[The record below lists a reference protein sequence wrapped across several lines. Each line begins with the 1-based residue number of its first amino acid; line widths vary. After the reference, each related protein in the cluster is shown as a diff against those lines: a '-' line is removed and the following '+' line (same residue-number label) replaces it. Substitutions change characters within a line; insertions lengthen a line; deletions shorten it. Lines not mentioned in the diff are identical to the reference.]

1 MDNQIRLAAT
11 LDVCCWHPS
20 PNSMSASIYKVT
32 PSAIH
37 RGSRAGAMASVEQ
50 QVKSADSVI
59 CENIANPVGDRG
71 FLSQNVLGQLR
82 NLVEGLIVW
91 AHLNDG
97 STEFHYNQV
106 GPALDAVKG
115 LAKFR
120 LLSRFHDLLQASVSH
135 YTLDRDPSERLM
147 LKYYEYLLRAR
158 DLAQKQLGVTIL
170 NNIELFPIDLDPS
183 LREYYEKI
191 AARID
196 QARAAMSS
204 SPRRERYYIH
214 SSRPFFIGGRIYYE
228 VTFYL
233 AHNRTSKFDRIIGF
247 TDIDV
252 TDKYAANLELA
263 SDTIEVLGQ
272 TMPIMLIRS
281 WEVSIRPCEFD
292 NFARF
297 FEVSHDRVSTSHTEY
312 RNLMHYLT
320 ALRSSLLDL
329 MDMTDATYSQVRSWA
344 LDGAQRSPLIFPV
357 LDRARALIRE
367 NRPGARLMRYLML
380 RMNNRV
386 IKAQFNVDEC
396 AGLSGLRVSWGCKP
410 FDTMPFC
417 TSPRGHNPR
426 FSDLAESLDAR
437 SRPHELLAR
446 RVRSNVE
453 QHGVIYSPASDF
465 ADLGDID
472 ALIARHNQLLPTNA
486 RHAPRKL
493 AHANGYV
500 FIVGY
505 EDDTVAIIHKLQ
517 AITAS
522 GVPNHSSDVQAWIN
536 VNSGAIDDPLK
547 AEALK
552 ELFAHS
558 KVALV
563 YGAAGTGKSTMVN
576 HIANYF
582 EDKRKLFLAHTN
594 PAVDNLK
601 RRVQAPNTE
610 FSTIS
615 KHVRNTSFGATY
627 DVLVIDEC
635 STVGNASLLEV
646 LENTSFE
653 LLVLVGDV
661 YQIESIEFGNWF
673 STIRSYIPSES
684 VFELTK
690 PFRTTDQGLLTLWDR
705 VRNLDD
711 RIEESLSKN
720 GYSTVLGESLFQHR
734 SGDEIVLCL
743 NYDGLYGINNVN
755 RFLQASNPNPSVTW
769 SESTYKAGD
778 PVLFNESDRFRPVI
792 FNNLKGKI
800 VKIDRV
806 PGRITFD
813 VDLERD
819 VSAVDVFGTDLR
831 WVDGSTVQFDVFERG
846 NSDDD
851 DDTVTTMVP
860 FQIAY
865 AVSIHK
871 AQGLEYMSVK
881 VVITDAN
888 EESISHSIFYTA
900 ITRARER
907 LEVFW
912 TPETQQRILSRLAVR
927 ENTKDENLMKVRR
940 GVIPVAKRPR
950 RQKARQLP

>member
-1 MDNQIRLAAT
+1 
-11 LDVCCWHPS
+11 
-20 PNSMSASIYKVT
+20 
-32 PSAIH
+32 
-37 RGSRAGAMASVEQ
+37 MASVEQ

-59 CENIANPVGDRG
+59 CQNLANPVGDRG

-82 NLVEGLIVW
+82 NLVEGLAVW
-91 AHLNDG
+91 AHLDDR

-106 GPALDAVKG
+106 GPALDAVKA

-120 LLSRFHDLLQASVSH
+120 LLSRFHGLLQASVSH

-147 LKYYEYLLRAR
+147 LKYYEYLLRTR
-158 DLAQKQLGVTIL
+158 DLAQDLLGIKIL
-170 NNIELFPIDLDPS
+170 HNIEQFPIDLDPS

-191 AARID
+191 AARIE
-196 QARAAMSS
+196 RPKMMPSS
-204 SPRRERYYIH
+204 RPRRERYYIH
-214 SSRPFFIGGRIYYE
+214 SSRPFFISGRIYYE

-252 TDKYAANLELA
+252 TDKYAASLELA

-272 TMPIMLIRS
+272 TMPITLIRS

-292 NFARF
+292 NFARLF
-297 FEVSHDRVSTSHTEY
+297 DDSHGQVRTSHSEY
-312 RNLMHYLT
+312 RNLMRYLT
-320 ALRSSLLDL
+320 TTRSSLLDL
-329 MDMTDATYSQVRSWA
+329 MDMTDAAYGSLRSWA
-344 LDGAQRSPLIFPV
+344 LDGDQRSASIFPV
-357 LDRARALIRE
+357 LDRARSLIR
-367 NRPGARLMRYLML
+367 NDQPGSRLLRYLML

-386 IKAQFNVDEC
+386 IKGQFDVGPC
-396 AGLSGLRVSWGCKP
+396 SGLSGLRVSWGCRP

-417 TSPRGHNPR
+417 TSPRKHNPR
-426 FSDLAESLDAR
+426 FGDLAESLDAR
-437 SRPHELLAR
+437 SRRHELLAR

-453 QHGVIYSPASDF
+453 QRGVIYTPA
-465 ADLGDID
+465 AELEDLGDVD
-472 ALIARHNQLLPTNA
+472 ELIARHNQMLPPTE

-493 AHANGYV
+493 AHENGHV

-505 EDDTVAIIHKLQ
+505 EDDTVSIIDKLRE
-517 AITAS
+517 ISAS
-522 GVPNHSSDVQAWIN
+522 GVPEHSSDVQAWIGAN
-536 VNSGAIDDPLK
+536 PGAIDDPLK
-547 AEALK
+547 ASALT
-552 ELFAHS
+552 ELFEHS

-582 EDKRKLFLAHTN
+582 EGARKLFLAHTN

-615 KHVRNTSFGATY
+615 KHVRNGASFGTTY

-635 STVGNASLLEV
+635 STVSNASLLNV
-646 LENTSFE
+646 LEKTSFD

-673 STIRSYIPSES
+673 SIIRSYLPSES
-684 VFELTK
+684 VFELTE
-690 PFRTTDQGLLTLWDR
+690 PFRTTDQGLLTLWGR

-711 RIEESLSKN
+711 HIEESLSKN
-720 GYSTVLGESLFQHR
+720 GYSAVLGDSLFQHR
-734 SGDEIVLCL
+734 SDDEIVLCL

-755 RFLQASNPNPSVTW
+755 RFLQASNPNPAVAW
-769 SESTYKAGD
+769 SESTYKVGD
-778 PVLFNESDRFRPVI
+778 PVLFNESDRFSPVI

-813 VDLERD
+813 VNLERD
-819 VSAVDVFGTDLR
+819 VTEFGALLAGLR
-831 WVDGSTVQFDVFERG
+831 YVEGSTVQFDVFERG

-851 DDTVTTMVP
+851 DDSVTTMVP

-871 AQGLEYMSVK
+871 AQGVEYKSVK
-881 VVITDAN
+881 AVITDAN

-912 TPETQQRILSRLAVR
+912 TPETQHRILSRLAVR
-927 ENTKDENLMKVRR
+927 ENTKDEHLMKIRR
-940 GVIPVAKRPR
+940 GLVPVERRPR
-950 RQKARQLP
+950 RQKTRQMP

>member
-1 MDNQIRLAAT
+1 MAT
-11 LDVCCWHPS
+11 
-20 PNSMSASIYKVT
+20 
-32 PSAIH
+32 
-37 RGSRAGAMASVEQ
+37 VEQ
-50 QVKSADSVI
+50 QVKSANDVI
-59 CENIANPVGDRG
+59 CQNLANPVGDRG

-82 NLVEGLIVW
+82 NLVEGLAVW
-91 AHLNDG
+91 AHLNDR

-106 GPALDAVKG
+106 GPALDAVKA
-115 LAKFR
+115 LSKFR
-120 LLSRFHDLLQASVSH
+120 LLSRFHGLLQASVSH

-147 LKYYEYLLRAR
+147 LKYYEYLLRTR
-158 DLAQKQLGVTIL
+158 DLARDQLGTTIL
-170 NNIELFPIDLDPS
+170 TNIEQFPIDLDPS

-191 AARID
+191 AACIEQEKTRP
-196 QARAAMSS
+196 SS

-214 SSRPFFIGGRIYYE
+214 SSRPFFIAGRIYYE
-228 VTFYL
+228 VTFHL

-252 TDKYAANLELA
+252 TDKYAASLELA
-263 SDTIEVLGQ
+263 SETIEVLGKK
-272 TMPIMLIRS
+272 MPITLIRS

-292 NFARF
+292 NFARLF
-297 FEVSHDRVSTSHTEY
+297 DASHAKVSRSHSEY
-312 RNLMHYLT
+312 RKLMRYLT
-320 ALRSSLLDL
+320 TTRSSLLDL
-329 MDMTDATYSQVRSWA
+329 MDMTDAAYGSLRSWA
-344 LDGAQRSPLIFPV
+344 LVGAQRDEVIFPV
-357 LDRARALIRE
+357 LDRARSLIRN
-367 NRPGARLMRYLML
+367 NRPGSRLLRYLML
-380 RMNNRV
+380 QMNNRI
-386 IKAQFNVDEC
+386 IKAQFDVDQC
-396 AGLSGLRVSWGCKP
+396 SKLSGLRVSWGCRP

-426 FSDLAESLDAR
+426 FGDLAESLDAR
-437 SRPHELLAR
+437 TRPHELLAR

-453 QHGVIYSPASDF
+453 QHGVIYTPA
-465 ADLGDID
+465 AELEDLGDLD
-472 ALIARHNQLLPTNA
+472 ELIARHNRMLPPTE

-493 AHANGYV
+493 AKANGHV

-505 EDDTVAIIHKLQ
+505 EDDTVSIINKLRE
-517 AITAS
+517 ISAS
-522 GVPNHSSDVQAWIN
+522 GVPNHSSDVQAWID
-536 VNSGAIDDPLK
+536 VNPGVIDDPLK
-547 AEALK
+547 ATALT
-552 ELFAHS
+552 ELFEDS
-558 KVALV
+558 NVALV

-582 EDKRKLFLAHTN
+582 ESARKLFLAHTN

-601 RRVQAPNTE
+601 RRVQAPNSE

-615 KHVRNTSFGATY
+615 KHVRNSTSFGATY

-635 STVGNASLLEV
+635 STVSNASLLDV
-646 LENTSFE
+646 LEKTSFD

-673 STIRSYIPSES
+673 SIIRSYIPSES
-684 VFELTK
+684 VFELTE
-690 PFRTTDQGLLTLWDR
+690 PFRTTDQGLLTLWNR

-711 RIEESLSKN
+711 HIEESLSKN
-720 GYSTVLGESLFQHR
+720 GYSTVLGDSLFQHR
-734 SGDEIVLCL
+734 SDDEIVLCL

-755 RFLQASNPNPSVTW
+755 RFLQASNPNPAVTW
-769 SESTYKAGD
+769 SESTYKVGD
-778 PVLFNESDRFRPVI
+778 PVLFNESDRFSPVI

-813 VDLERD
+813 VNLERD
-819 VSAVDVFGTDLR
+819 VTEDDVLFTGLR
-831 WVDGSTVQFDVFERG
+831 WVEGSTVQFDVFERG

-851 DDTVTTMVP
+851 DDSVTTIVP

-871 AQGLEYMSVK
+871 AQGVEYDSVK

-900 ITRARER
+900 ITRARKR

-912 TPETQQRILSRLAVR
+912 TPETQHRILSRLAVR
-927 ENTKDENLMKVRR
+927 ENTKDEHLMKIRR
-940 GVIPVAKRPR
+940 GLVPVEKRPK
-950 RQKARQLP
+950 RQKTRQVP

>member
-1 MDNQIRLAAT
+1 MAT
-11 LDVCCWHPS
+11 
-20 PNSMSASIYKVT
+20 
-32 PSAIH
+32 
-37 RGSRAGAMASVEQ
+37 VEQ
-50 QVKSADSVI
+50 QVKSADDVI
-59 CENIANPVGDRG
+59 CQNLANPVGDRG

-82 NLVEGLIVW
+82 NLVEGLAVW
-91 AHLNDG
+91 AHLNDR

-106 GPALDAVKG
+106 GPALDAVRA

-120 LLSRFHDLLQASVSH
+120 LLSRFHGLLQASVSH

-147 LKYYEYLLRAR
+147 LKYYEYLLRTR
-158 DLAQKQLGVTIL
+158 DLAKDQLGITIL
-170 NNIELFPIDLDPS
+170 ANIEQFPIDLDPS

-191 AARID
+191 AACIE
-196 QARAAMSS
+196 QAKTRLSS

-214 SSRPFFIGGRIYYE
+214 STRPFFIAGRIYYE
-228 VTFYL
+228 VTFHL

-252 TDKYAANLELA
+252 TDKYAASLELA
-263 SDTIEVLGQ
+263 SDTIEVLGKK
-272 TMPIMLIRS
+272 MPITLIRS

-292 NFARF
+292 NFARLF
-297 FEVSHDRVSTSHTEY
+297 DASHGKVSRSHSEY
-312 RNLMHYLT
+312 RNLMRYLT
-320 ALRSSLLDL
+320 TTRSSLLDL
-329 MDMTDATYSQVRSWA
+329 MDMTDAAYGSLRSWA
-344 LDGAQRSPLIFPV
+344 LDGAQRNATIFPV
-357 LDRARALIRE
+357 LDRARSLIRN
-367 NRPGARLMRYLML
+367 NRPGSRLLRYLML
-380 RMNNRV
+380 RMNNRI
-386 IKAQFNVDEC
+386 IKAQFDADPC
-396 AGLSGLRVSWGCKP
+396 SALSGLRVSWGCRP

-426 FSDLAESLDAR
+426 FRDLAESLDAR
-437 SRPHELLAR
+437 TRPHELLAR

-453 QHGVIYSPASDF
+453 QHGVIYTPA
-465 ADLGDID
+465 AELEDLGDLD
-472 ALIARHNQLLPTNA
+472 ELIARHNRMLPPTD

-493 AHANGYV
+493 AQANGHV

-505 EDDTVAIIHKLQ
+505 EDDTVSIINKLRE
-517 AITAS
+517 ISAS
-522 GVPNHSSDVQAWIN
+522 GVPNHNSDVQAWID
-536 VNSGAIDDPLK
+536 VNPGVIDDPLK
-547 AEALK
+547 ATALTK
-552 ELFAHS
+552 LFEHS
-558 KVALV
+558 NVALV

-582 EDKRKLFLAHTN
+582 EGARKLFLAHTN

-601 RRVQAPNTE
+601 RRVQAPHSE

-615 KHVRNTSFGATY
+615 KHVRNGASFGAKY

-635 STVGNASLLEV
+635 STVSNASLLDV
-646 LENTSFE
+646 LDKTSFD

-673 STIRSYIPSES
+673 SIIRSYLPSES
-684 VFELTK
+684 VFELTE
-690 PFRTTDQGLLTLWDR
+690 PFRTTDQGLLTLWNR

-711 RIEESLSKN
+711 HIEESLSKN
-720 GYSTVLGESLFQHR
+720 GYSTVLGDSLFQHR
-734 SGDEIVLCL
+734 SDDEIVLCL

-755 RFLQASNPNPSVTW
+755 RFLQASNPNPAVTW
-769 SESTYKAGD
+769 SESTYKVGD
-778 PVLFNESDRFRPVI
+778 PVLFNESDRFSPVI

-800 VKIDRV
+800 VKIDRA

-813 VDLERD
+813 VNIERD
-819 VSAVDVFGTDLR
+819 VTEDDVLFTGLR
-831 WVDGSTVQFDVFERG
+831 WVEGSTVQFDVFERG

-851 DDTVTTMVP
+851 DDSVTTIVP

-871 AQGLEYMSVK
+871 AQGVEYDSVK

-900 ITRARER
+900 ITRARKR

-912 TPETQQRILSRLAVR
+912 TPETQHRILSRLAVR
-927 ENTKDENLMKVRR
+927 ENTKDEHLMKIRR
-940 GVIPVAKRPR
+940 GLVPVEKRPK
-950 RQKARQLP
+950 RQKTRQLP

>member
-1 MDNQIRLAAT
+1 
-11 LDVCCWHPS
+11 
-20 PNSMSASIYKVT
+20 
-32 PSAIH
+32 
-37 RGSRAGAMASVEQ
+37 MASVEQ

-59 CENIANPVGDRG
+59 CQNLANPVGDRG

-82 NLVEGLIVW
+82 NLVEGLAVW
-91 AHLNDG
+91 AHLNDR

-106 GPALDAVKG
+106 GPALDAVKA

-120 LLSRFHDLLQASVSH
+120 LLSRFHGLLQASVSH

-147 LKYYEYLLRAR
+147 LKYYEYLLRTR
-158 DLAQKQLGVTIL
+158 DLAQDLLGIEIL
-170 NNIELFPIDLDPS
+170 HNIEQFPIDLDPS
-183 LREYYEKI
+183 LRDYYEKI
-191 AARID
+191 AACIERPSVTLP
-196 QARAAMSS
+196 SS
-204 SPRRERYYIH
+204 RRERYYIH
-214 SSRPFFIGGRIYYE
+214 SSRPFFISGRIYYE

-247 TDIDV
+247 TNIDV
-252 TDKYAANLELA
+252 TDKYAASLELA
-263 SDTIEVLGQ
+263 SDTINVLGK
-272 TMPIMLIRS
+272 TMPITLIRS

-292 NFARF
+292 NFARLF
-297 FEVSHDRVSTSHTEY
+297 GNSYGKVRTSHSEY
-312 RNLMHYLT
+312 RSLMQYLT
-320 ALRSSLLDL
+320 TTRSSLLDL
-329 MDMTDATYSQVRSWA
+329 MDMTDAAYGSLRSWA
-344 LDGAQRSPLIFPV
+344 LNGDQRSESIFPV
-357 LDRARALIRE
+357 LDRARSLIRAD
-367 NRPGARLMRYLML
+367 RPGSRLLRYLML

-386 IKAQFNVDEC
+386 IKGQFDVDPC
-396 AGLSGLRVSWGCKP
+396 SALSGLRVSQGCRP

-417 TSPRGHNPR
+417 TSPRKHNPR
-426 FSDLAESLDAR
+426 FGDLAESLDAR
-437 SRPHELLAR
+437 SRRHELLAR

-453 QHGVIYSPASDF
+453 QQGVIYTPA
-465 ADLGDID
+465 AELEDLGDVD
-472 ALIARHNQLLPTNA
+472 ELIARHNQLLPPTA

-493 AHANGYV
+493 AHEKGHV

-505 EDDTVAIIHKLQ
+505 EDDTVSIIDKLREIS
-517 AITAS
+517 AR
-522 GVPNHSSDVQAWIN
+522 GVPQHNTDVQAWI
-536 VNSGAIDDPLK
+536 GAHPGVIDDPLK
-547 AEALK
+547 ASALT
-552 ELFAHS
+552 ELFEHS

-582 EDKRKLFLAHTN
+582 EGARKLFLAHTN

-615 KHVRNTSFGATY
+615 KHVRSGASSSATY

-635 STVGNASLLEV
+635 STVSNASLLEV
-646 LENTSFE
+646 LEKTSFD

-673 STIRSYIPSES
+673 SIIRSYLPRES
-684 VFELTK
+684 VFELTE
-690 PFRTTDQGLLTLWDR
+690 PFRTTDEGLLTLWSR
-705 VRNLDD
+705 VRNLEDH
-711 RIEESLSKN
+711 IEESLSKN
-720 GYSTVLGESLFQHR
+720 GYSTILGDSLFQHR
-734 SGDEIVLCL
+734 SDDEIVLCL

-755 RFLQASNPNPSVTW
+755 RFLQASNPNPAVAW
-769 SESTYKAGD
+769 SESTYKVGD
-778 PVLFNESDRFRPVI
+778 PVLFNESDRFSPVI
-792 FNNLKGKI
+792 FNNLKGTI

-813 VDLERD
+813 VNLERD
-819 VSAVDVFGTDLR
+819 VTDIEALFAGLR
-831 WVDGSTVQFDVFERG
+831 WVEGSTVQFDVFERG

-851 DDTVTTMVP
+851 DDSAATMVP

-871 AQGLEYMSVK
+871 AQGVEYKSVK

-907 LEVFW
+907 LGVFW
-912 TPETQQRILSRLAVR
+912 TPETQHRILSRLAVR
-927 ENTKDENLMKVRR
+927 ENTKDEYLMKARR
-940 GVIPVAKRPR
+940 GLVPVEKRPK
-950 RQKARQLP
+950 RQKARQMP

>member
-1 MDNQIRLAAT
+1 M
-11 LDVCCWHPS
+11 
-20 PNSMSASIYKVT
+20 
-32 PSAIH
+32 
-37 RGSRAGAMASVEQ
+37 
-50 QVKSADSVI
+50 I
-59 CENIANPVGDRG
+59 CQNIANPVGDRG

-91 AHLNDG
+91 AHLNDR
-97 STEFHYNQV
+97 SAEFHYNQV
-106 GPALDAVKG
+106 GPALNVVKAKG
-115 LAKFR
+115 KFR
-120 LLSRFHDLLQASVSH
+120 LLGRFHDLLQASVSH

-147 LKYYEYLLRAR
+147 LKYYEYLLRTR
-158 DLAQKQLGVTIL
+158 DLAQAQFGIAIL
-170 NNIELFPIDLDPS
+170 HNIEQFPIDLDPS
-183 LREYYEKI
+183 LGEYYEKI
-191 AARID
+191 ATRIE
-196 QARAAMSS
+196 RKRTTPPSS
-204 SPRRERYYIH
+204 ARRERYYIH

-252 TDKYAANLELA
+252 TDKYAANLGLE

-297 FEVSHDRVSTSHTEY
+297 FYVSHDQIRTSHSEY
-312 RNLMHYLT
+312 RNLMQYLT
-320 ALRSSLLDL
+320 RMRSSLLDL
-329 MDMTDATYSQVRSWA
+329 VDMTDASYGRVRSWA

-357 LDRARALIRE
+357 LDRARALIRG
-367 NRPGARLMRYLML
+367 NRPGASLMRYLML

-386 IKAQFNVDEC
+386 IKAQFDVNEC
-396 AGLSGLRVSWGCKP
+396 DKLSQLRVSWSCRP

-417 TSPRGHNPR
+417 TSPRRHNPR

-437 SRPHELLAR
+437 RRPHELLAR
-446 RVRSNVE
+446 RIRSNVE
-453 QHGVIYSPASDF
+453 QHGVIYTPVSDLEDF
-465 ADLGDID
+465 GDVD
-472 ALIARHNQLLPTNA
+472 KLIAHHNQLLPPIE

-493 AHANGYV
+493 ARANGHV

-505 EDDTVAIIHKLQ
+505 EDDTVTIIKKLQ
-517 AITAS
+517 AITA
-522 GVPNHSSDVQAWIN
+522 GGIPNHSSHVRAWISAN
-536 VNSGAIDDPLK
+536 PGVIDDPLK
-547 AEALK
+547 ADALM
-552 ELFAHS
+552 ELFERS
-558 KVALV
+558 KVAVV
-563 YGAAGTGKSTMVN
+563 YGAAGTGKSTMMN

-582 EDKRKLFLAHTN
+582 EGERKLFLAHTN

-615 KHVRNTSFGATY
+615 KHVRSSTSFDPKY

-646 LENTSFE
+646 LKKTSFD

-673 STIRSYIPSES
+673 SIIRSYIPSES

-690 PFRTTDQGLLTLWDR
+690 PFRTSDQALLTLWDR
-705 VRNLDD
+705 VRNLDNH
-711 RIEESLSKN
+711 IEESLAKN
-720 GYSTVLGESLFQHR
+720 GYSTVLGDSLFQQR
-734 SGDEIVLCL
+734 SDDEIVLCL
-743 NYDGLYGINNVN
+743 NYDGLYGINNIN
-755 RFLQASNPNPSVTW
+755 RFLQASNLNPAVTW
-769 SESTYKAGD
+769 SESMYKVGD

-813 VDLERD
+813 VNLERD
-819 VSAVDVFGTDLR
+819 VTAADVFGTDLR
-831 WVDGSTVQFDVFERG
+831 WVEGSTVQFDVFGRG
-846 NSDDD
+846 DSDDD

-871 AQGLEYMSVK
+871 AQGLEYNSVK

-900 ITRARER
+900 ITRARKR

-912 TPETQQRILSRLAVR
+912 TPETQQRILSGLAVR
-927 ENTKDENLMKVRR
+927 ENTKDENLLGVRR
-940 GVIPVAKRPR
+940 GVIPVVKRPK
-950 RQKARQLP
+950 RQKARQGP